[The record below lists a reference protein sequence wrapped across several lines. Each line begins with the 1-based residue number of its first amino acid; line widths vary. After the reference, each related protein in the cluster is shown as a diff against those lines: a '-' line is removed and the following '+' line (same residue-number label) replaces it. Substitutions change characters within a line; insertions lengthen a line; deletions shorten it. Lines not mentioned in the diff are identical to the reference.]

1 LTNARPL
8 HVLIVDDD
16 DADSMMIEE
25 ALETAP
31 VPPVTVRVA
40 DGEQA
45 LDFLHRRG
53 LYEGARRPDL
63 VLLDLNM
70 PRVSG
75 HQVLADVK
83 STVELRSI
91 PIVVLTTSAADEDV
105 LKSYHQHA
113 NAFVTKPI
121 DLDSFEAVVRLIDRF
136 YREVAALPDKS

>member
-1 LTNARPL
+1 
-8 HVLIVDDD
+8 VLIVDDD

-31 VPPVTVRVA
+31 VPPVTTRVS
-40 DGEQA
+40 DGRQA

-53 LYEGARRPDL
+53 FYKGAARPDL

-75 HQVLADVK
+75 HEVLADVK

-91 PIVVLTTSAADEDV
+91 PIVVLTTSSADEDV
-105 LKSYHQHA
+105 LRSYHQHA

-136 YREVAALPDKS
+136 YREVAALPDKR